1 MFFSEEKNQKTFT
14 SGTGMSIASL
24 PMYDLPELQTATDAL
39 WAAIAARVPE
49 APKTLT
55 RTTNLEKIWTDP
67 DLLLAQTCGY
77 PLVTSL
83 AGKVA
88 LLATPCYDATGC
100 EGPAYRSAII
110 THVEEPASTLSA
122 FRGKICAINGLESNS
137 GMNLLR
143 AEIAPLAVSHE
154 KFFARIVTT
163 GSHASSVEAVADGH
177 ADIAAID
184 CVTWALL
191 QEKRPT
197 ALREIH
203 LLGWTQSTPGL
214 PLITSLRTSAATRK
228 SLIDA
233 LHDVI
238 ADPDLAPIRAALRL
252 ESFVELP
259 LSAYDRILDLERTAI
274 AAGYPILR

>member
-1 MFFSEEKNQKTFT
+1 
-14 SGTGMSIASL
+14 
-24 PMYDLPELQTATDAL
+24 MYDLPELQAATDAL
-39 WAAIAARVPE
+39 WSALAERIPR
-49 APKTLT
+49 APKALT
-55 RTTNLEKIWTDP
+55 RGTNLEKIWTDP

-100 EGPAYRSAII
+100 EGPSYRSAII
-110 THVEEPASTLSA
+110 THVEEPANTLSA
-122 FRGKICAINGLESNS
+122 LRGKICAINSADSNS

-143 AEIAPLAVSHE
+143 AEIAPLVHHGE

-177 ADIAAID
+177 ADVAAID
-184 CVTWALL
+184 CVTWSLL
-191 QEKRPT
+191 QERRPT

-214 PLITSLRTSAATRK
+214 PLITSRRTDEPTRRA
-228 SLIDA
+228 LIEA
-233 LHDVI
+233 LHDII
-238 ADPDLAPIRAALRL
+238 ADPALAHIRAALRL
-252 ESFVELP
+252 ERYVELP
-259 LSAYDRILDLERTAI
+259 LTAYDRIRDLERTAI
-274 AAGYPILR
+274 SAGYPALR

>member
-1 MFFSEEKNQKTFT
+1 MFFSEEKNQKTFA
-14 SGTGMSIASL
+14 SRSEMSIASF
-24 PMYDLPELQTATDAL
+24 PMYDLPELQAATDAL
-39 WAAIAARVPE
+39 WAAIAARVPN

-55 RTTNLEKIWTDP
+55 RTPNLEKIWTDP

-110 THVEEPASTLSA
+110 THVEQPASTLSA
-122 FRGKICAINGLESNS
+122 LRGKICAINSIDSNS

-143 AEIAPLAVSHE
+143 AEIAPLAHDDE
-154 KFFARIVTT
+154 KFFARIVAT

-184 CVTWALL
+184 CITWALL

-214 PLITSLRTSAATRK
+214 PLITSLRTSEAIRSA
-228 SLIDA
+228 LIEA
-233 LHDVI
+233 LHDII
-238 ADPDLAPIRAALRL
+238 ADPDLAPIRTALRL
-252 ESFVELP
+252 ERFVVLP
-259 LSAYDRILDLERTAI
+259 HSAYDRILDLERSAI